1 LLLVNDALT
10 RVGEPRIVAGSVS
23 VSDSDDQVTTAGTSW
38 WCAGRGTALLA

>member
-23 VSDSDDQVTTAGTSW
+23 VSDSGDQVTTAGTSW
-38 WCAGRGTALLA
+38 WCAGSGAVWLA